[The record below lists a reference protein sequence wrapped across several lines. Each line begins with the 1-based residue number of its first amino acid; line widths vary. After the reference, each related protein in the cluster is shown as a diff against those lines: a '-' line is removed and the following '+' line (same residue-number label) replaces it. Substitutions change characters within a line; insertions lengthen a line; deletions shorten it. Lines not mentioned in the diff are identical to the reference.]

1 MVSAGMRFPLTSR
14 AVVDEQEF
22 LELIDQLRTAVPQ
35 EIKQAKRVSQE
46 VDRVLYQAQVEADKL
61 LNEARDRASMLLQDQ
76 EIVRSAQIRAEA
88 MGAEAE
94 RQAAETR
101 RGADEYALQLL
112 SALDEEMT
120 RSIAG
125 VRKGRAQL
133 ARLIEAHDGGS
144 DLAAVGDR
152 ADLVVE

>member
-22 LELIDQLRTAVPQ
+22 LELIDQLRTTVPQ

-61 LNEARDRASMLLQDQ
+61 INEARDRASMLLQDQ
-76 EIVRSAQIRAEA
+76 EIVKNAQIRAA
-88 MGAEAE
+88 AINAEAE
-94 RQAAETR
+94 HVAAETR

-112 SALDEEMT
+112 NALDEEMT

-133 ARLIEAHDGGS
+133 TRLIEAHEGGS
-144 DLAAVGDR
+144 DLAAVGER

>member
-1 MVSAGMRFPLTSR
+1 MRFPLTSR
-14 AVVDEQEF
+14 AVVDEQDF

-61 LNEARDRASMLLQDQ
+61 INEARDRASMLLQDQ
-76 EIVRSAQIRAEA
+76 ELVRNAQNNADAILAES
-88 MGAEAE
+88 E

-101 RGADEYALQLL
+101 RGADDYALQLL
-112 SALDEEMT
+112 NALDEEMT
-120 RSIAG
+120 KSIAG

-133 ARLIEAHDGGS
+133 ARLIQAHDASSS
-144 DLAAVGDR
+144 DLAAVGES
-152 ADLVVE
+152 ADSIVE

>member
-61 LNEARDRASMLLQDQ
+61 INEARDRASMLLQDQ
-76 EIVRSAQIRAEA
+76 EIVRNAQLRAEA
-88 MGAEAE
+88 IDSEAE

-133 ARLIEAHDGGS
+133 ARLIEAHDGGPN
-144 DLAAVGDR
+144 LTAVGER

>member
-61 LNEARDRASMLLQDQ
+61 INEARDRASMLLQDQ
-76 EIVRSAQIRAEA
+76 EIVRNAQIRAEA
-88 MGAEAE
+88 INTDAE
-94 RQAAETR
+94 RHAAETR

-112 SALDEEMT
+112 NALDEEMT

-133 ARLIEAHDGGS
+133 ARLIEAHEVGS
-144 DLAAVGDR
+144 DLAPVGER
-152 ADLVVE
+152 TDLIVE